1 MLASLADRTKWVDAT
16 ELASGD
22 GSLIMTYTLPDG
34 MYKRKYQKKHG
45 T

>member
-1 MLASLADRTKWVDAT
+1 MLLADRAKWVDAT

-22 GSLIMTYTLPDG
+22 GSLIMTYTLPDVK
-34 MYKRKYQKKHG
+34 YKRKYQKKNC